1 MNHRPTNPSPAG
13 TRKEIASCAFSL
25 IELLIVI
32 AIIALLASMLF
43 PALRAAR
50 GEGIRISCQNNL
62 RQLAVGTQIYTAD
75 NEGRLPDNNPGS
87 TNDWVRGNLLMPGQA
102 TNQILLQQGKLFPY
116 ANHSSTYHCP
126 ADRSQTNGVLRVRS
140 YSMNGWVGSRY
151 MNTYARPTAFRTFLR
166 DSELAAVGPANIWLM
181 LDEHELSIN
190 DAWFQVTMDDS
201 RPFGSFPASRHE
213 LAYDLSFADG
223 HIELYR
229 LRDPGTLR
237 LATGELQVSPFN
249 LDWIRLKKVT
259 TVQ

>member
-1 MNHRPTNPSPAG
+1 
-13 TRKEIASCAFSL
+13 
-25 IELLIVI
+25 
-32 AIIALLASMLF
+32 
-43 PALRAAR
+43 
-50 GEGIRISCQNNL
+50 L

-116 ANHSSTYHCP
+116 ANHASTYHCP

-190 DAWFQVTMDDS
+190 DAWFLVTMDDS
-201 RPFGSFPASRHE
+201 RPFASFPATRHG

-223 HIELYR
+223 HIELIVVLPLSLLLPHGDSAHFYIYGSDQG
-229 LRDPGTLR
+229 LRYSGRASFAACESPTMRSAALSQTTLR
-237 LATGELQVSPFN
+237 PV
-249 LDWIRLKKVT
+249 R
-259 TVQ
+259 

>member
-1 MNHRPTNPSPAG
+1 MTNPSPAG
-13 TRKEIASCAFSL
+13 THKEIALCAFSL

-32 AIIALLASMLF
+32 AIIALLASMLL

-116 ANHSSTYHCP
+116 ANHASTYHCP

-166 DSELAAVGPANIWLM
+166 DSELAAVGPANIWL
-181 LDEHELSIN
+181 
-190 DAWFQVTMDDS
+190 T
-201 RPFGSFPASRHE
+201 RHG

-229 LRDPGTLR
+229 LRDPTTLR
-237 LATGELQVSPFN
+237 LAAGQVQVSPEN
-249 LDWIRLKKVT
+249 LDWVRLKKVT

>member
-1 MNHRPTNPSPAG
+1 M
-13 TRKEIASCAFSL
+13 RKKVALCAFSL

-32 AIIALLASMLF
+32 AIIALLASMLL

-62 RQLAVGTQIYTAD
+62 HQLAVGTQMYEAD
-75 NEGRLPDNNPGS
+75 NDGRLPDNNPGS
-87 TNDWVRGNLLMPGQA
+87 TNDWVRGNLQMPGQA
-102 TNQILLQQGKLFPY
+102 TNQTLLQQGKLFPY
-116 ANHSSTYHCP
+116 ANHASTYHCP

-140 YSMNGWVGSRY
+140 YSMNSWVGSRY
-151 MNTYARPTAFRTFLR
+151 MDFTYARPTRFRTFIR
-166 DSELAAVGPANIWLM
+166 DSELAAVGPANIWLIV
-181 LDEHELSIN
+181 DEHELSIN

-201 RPFGSFPASRHE
+201 RPFASFPASRHE

-237 LATGELQVSPFN
+237 LASGELQVSPLN
-249 LDWIRLKKVT
+249 LDWVRLKKVT

>member
-13 TRKEIASCAFSL
+13 THTSVPLRAFSL

-32 AIIALLASMLF
+32 AIIALLASMLL

-50 GEGIRISCQNNL
+50 GEGVRISCQNNL
-62 RQLAVGTQIYTAD
+62 HQLAVGTQMYEAD
-75 NEGRLPDNNPGS
+75 NDGRVPDNNPGR

-102 TNQILLQQGKLFPY
+102 TNQTLLQQGKLFPY
-116 ANHSSTYHCP
+116 ANHTSTYHCP

-151 MNTYARPTAFRTFLR
+151 MDSYARPTRFRTFIR
-166 DSELAAVGPANIWLM
+166 DSELAAVGPANIWLI
-181 LDEHELSIN
+181 LDEHERSIN

-201 RPFGSFPASRHE
+201 TPFASFPASRHE

-229 LRDPGTLR
+229 LRDPGTFR
-237 LATGELQVSPFN
+237 LAAGELQVSPYN

-259 TVQ
+259 TMQ